1 MPLAKRTVLC
11 GAASELMTILRLPA
25 GSSGGLADE
34 PLRHLVEAC
43 LQPVETAADPGQ
55 RFLHAG
61 PSGSPLMVAPAGLRG
76 MAVWAM
82 SRILVMGA
90 DTLKRRGFD
99 CVRR

>member
-1 MPLAKRTVLC
+1 VDPWIVSSQALLAIV
-11 GAASELMTILRLPA
+11 TILRLPA

-34 PLRHLVEAC
+34 PLLNLVEAC
-43 LQPVETAADPGQ
+43 LQPVETAADPGW
-55 RFLHAG
+55 RFLQAG
-61 PSGSPLMVAPAGLRG
+61 LSGSPLMIAPAGLRG
-76 MAVWAM
+76 MAGWAM